1 MANQTLWRISVVRIY
16 SSKPTHRKQNQTPEP
31 FCELRAFVFL
41 PKKPSIYELKLLNN
55 GLTQAIN
62 YTENLF
68 QSIQVAMDMDSIE
81 TDERLF
87 EEGVGV
93 QPATPRTIFEIN
105 GFECQP
111 IDAEEIQKHFSDE
124 RQRLKFFDIY
134 RYTAFY
140 NQSGMPEKE
149 YGEQE
154 ISEIERITR
163 LRQAQQQVP

>member
-1 MANQTLWRISVVRIY
+1 MKKKT
-16 SSKPTHRKQNQTPEP
+16 TPEP

-41 PKKPSIYELKLLNN
+41 PQKPSIYELKLLNN

-68 QSIQVAMDMDSIE
+68 QSIQVAQDMDSIE
-81 TDERLF
+81 TDEALYEQGIR
-87 EEGVGV
+87 V

-105 GFECQP
+105 GFECQS

-124 RQRLKFFDIY
+124 RQRLKFFEVY

-154 ISEIERITR
+154 ILEIQRVTQ
-163 LRQAQQQVP
+163 LQQSQKQIP

>member
-1 MANQTLWRISVVRIY
+1 MANQTLWRISVVRVY
-16 SSKPTHRKQNQTPEP
+16 SSKPTHKKVETPTP

-68 QSIQVAMDMDSIE
+68 QSIQVAQDMDSIE
-81 TDERLF
+81 TDEALY
-87 EEGVGV
+87 EQGVRV
-93 QPATPRTIFEIN
+93 QPATSRTIFEIN

-111 IDAEEIQKHFSDE
+111 IDAEEVMKHFSDE

-140 NQSGMPEKE
+140 NSNGNPEKE

-154 ISEIERITR
+154 ILEIQRVTR
-163 LRQAQQQVP
+163 LQQSQKQIP

>member
-1 MANQTLWRISVVRIY
+1 VRVY
-16 SSKPTHRKQNQTPEP
+16 SSKPSHKKSETPTP

-55 GLTQAIN
+55 GLTQVVN

-81 TDERLF
+81 SDEKLF
-87 EEGVGV
+87 EEGVRV
-93 QPATPRTIFEIN
+93 QPATPQTVFEIN
-105 GFECQP
+105 GFECEP
-111 IDAEEIQKHFSDE
+111 LDAEEITKHFSDE

-140 NQSGMPEKE
+140 DSNGNPEKE
-149 YGEQE
+149 YGENE
-154 ISEIERITR
+154 IRSIEAITK
-163 LRQAQQQVP
+163 LQQTQRQIP